1 MEVAPF
7 QPAIMEVLSL
17 SPTQNLTEKTL
28 SHREAA
34 GHHLSFWQ
42 ILDANLPTKHRTIE
56 TKMQHNVKYVN
67 HGPPKP
73 TFLEAFMVNNLVFR
87 WPKPLFFMVLGAHG
101 IYTWNSK
108 ANQFLKWLAINWM
121 IQKKSLLIGNGGC
134 LT

>member
-101 IYTWNSK
+101 RDAALHDLPRPVVSSTIDHRCNASHET
-108 ANQFLKWLAINWM
+108 
-121 IQKKSLLIGNGGC
+121 
-134 LT
+134 

>member
-1 MEVAPF
+1 MGPIEAKRPPDQIAMMTSRNQVW
-7 QPAIMEVLSL
+7 
-17 SPTQNLTEKTL
+17 NLY
-28 SHREAA
+28 
-34 GHHLSFWQ
+34 
-42 ILDANLPTKHRTIE
+42 I
-56 TKMQHNVKYVN
+56 Y
-67 HGPPKP
+67 HGPLKP

-134 LT
+134 LI